1 MKNVSLT
8 FSNAVFF
15 SKMNQGISD
24 ALLSDKA
31 LGAFMWDNM
40 DNQVV
45 ERGCLSL
52 VSPHKKHNRGTCKS
66 IFSLGVA
73 GEHVHFAD

>member
-1 MKNVSLT
+1 M
-8 FSNAVFF
+8 
-15 SKMNQGISD
+15 SD

-52 VSPHKKHNRGTCKS
+52 VSLQKKHNRGTCKS

-73 GEHVHFAD
+73 GELVHFAD